1 MMTFETPSDES
12 ALIRAWILEGR
23 SDAEI
28 AEMLR
33 ISVKQVRP
41 VRAALEA
48 EVRPRTRAPRDLF

>member
-1 MMTFETPSDES
+1 MMFEAPFDEP

-28 AEMLR
+28 AELLR

-41 VRAALEA
+41 VRAAVEA